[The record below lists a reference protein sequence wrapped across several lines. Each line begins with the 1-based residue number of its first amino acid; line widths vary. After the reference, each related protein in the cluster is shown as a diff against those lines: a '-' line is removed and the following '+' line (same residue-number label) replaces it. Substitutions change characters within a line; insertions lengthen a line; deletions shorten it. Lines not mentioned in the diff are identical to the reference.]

1 MNLATH
7 RHFMPKNLGFLHN
20 ESLNNSTKRHKAMSN
35 EYSKITQSLSLKSIA
50 RFSSDTK
57 SSIKSTKLTKT
68 KTLAKTKTLINPQNP
83 KQNPKIEKIN
93 YIDEWHSIACAG
105 GAFLVALAILISIC
119 EMSTCCKMK

>member
-20 ESLNNSTKRHKAMSN
+20 ENLNNSAKIHKAMSN

-57 SSIKSTKLTKT
+57 SNIKSTKISKA
-68 KTLAKTKTLINPQNP
+68 KTLTKTKTLINPQNP
-83 KQNPKIEKIN
+83 KQNPKIETIN
-93 YIDEWHSIACAG
+93 YINEWHRECYEG
-105 GAFLVALAILISIC
+105 ISDKVVLNFEKIPN
-119 EMSTCCKMK
+119 